1 LKEEPSLQNNPGTQ
15 PVLDFLYEF
24 GKKFYLMNVGGT
36 KGEGVEKVI
45 KERKPKVSLKLYVVW
60 EIVANTTMDLSARF
74 GSRKLCRIL
83 CHHLLTSKLGLSI
96 SSSISFC

>member
-1 LKEEPSLQNNPGTQ
+1 LQNNPGTQ

-45 KERKPKVSLKLYVVW
+45 KERKPKVSTGFLYRP
-60 EIVANTTMDLSARF
+60 AA
-74 GSRKLCRIL
+74 G
-83 CHHLLTSKLGLSI
+83 
-96 SSSISFC
+96 